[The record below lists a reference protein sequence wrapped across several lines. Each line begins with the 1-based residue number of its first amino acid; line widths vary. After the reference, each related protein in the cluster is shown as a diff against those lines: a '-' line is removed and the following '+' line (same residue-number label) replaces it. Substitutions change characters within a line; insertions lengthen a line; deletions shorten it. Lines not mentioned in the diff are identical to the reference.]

1 MIEAEQA
8 LAALAGE
15 LPSAADLLRRFD
27 IADSFA
33 SEPCKVPVL
42 VLRVAYLLRLKAV

>member
-1 MIEAEQA
+1 MIEAKQV
-8 LAALAGE
+8 LAALAGG
-15 LPSAADLLRRFD
+15 LPSAAGLLRRFD

-33 SEPCKVPVL
+33 SEPCNVPVL